1 MAPAAS
7 TGGKKQKK
15 KWSKG
20 KVKDKAQHSV
30 VLEKATSEK
39 LNKDVQS
46 YRLITV
52 ATLVDRHKINGSLA
66 RRVLVDLEERGQI
79 KKIVGHSKM
88 NIYTRAVAAE

>member
-20 KVKDKAQHSV
+20 KVKDKAKHEV
-30 VLEKATSEK
+30 VLEKTVAEK

-52 ATLVDRHKINGSLA
+52 STLVDRHKINGSLA
-66 RRVLVDLEERGQI
+66 RAVLNDLEERGVI
-79 KKIVGHSKM
+79 KKVVGHNTL
-88 NIYTRAVAAE
+88 NIYTRAVTAE